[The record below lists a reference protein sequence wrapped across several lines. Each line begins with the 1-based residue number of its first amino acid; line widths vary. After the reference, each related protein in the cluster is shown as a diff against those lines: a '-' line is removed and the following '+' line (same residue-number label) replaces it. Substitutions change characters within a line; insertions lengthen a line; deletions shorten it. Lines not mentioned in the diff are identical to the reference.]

1 MWLCDLGWVI
11 GENMMD
17 REGKTFPLGTP
28 ELRQQQKRAFVEKS
42 EMYSIPTLSNSAVGL
57 LRARGRAK
65 PYISSLPTNSI
76 HHSSA
81 RAWKNKFELSQLSFG
96 WKQQTGGAS
105 PHLTRT
111 NNLTSEFAFSRCPWP
126 GLACGTSWSNSD
138 CGAQWRCPTPACD
151 RAILKLPSSNAD
163 TPIVRP
169 ILPSAIPRQINDWSL
184 PQVNWSIIYLDHL
197 ISPIWGSPEQIE
209 G

>member
-11 GENMMD
+11 CENMMG
-17 REGKTFPLGTP
+17 REGKTFPLWTP
-28 ELRQQQKRAFVEKS
+28 ELRQRQKRAFVEKS

-96 WKQQTGGAS
+96 WEQQTGVPA
-105 PHLTRT
+105 HT
-111 NNLTSEFAFSRCPWP
+111 WP
-126 GLACGTSWSNSD
+126 GRTIWRLNSLSHAAHGLGWPGTSWSNSD
-138 CGAQWRCPTPACD
+138 CGAQWRCPSPACD

-163 TPIVRP
+163 TTIVRP

-184 PQVNWSIIYLDHL
+184 PQVN
-197 ISPIWGSPEQIE
+197 
-209 G
+209 